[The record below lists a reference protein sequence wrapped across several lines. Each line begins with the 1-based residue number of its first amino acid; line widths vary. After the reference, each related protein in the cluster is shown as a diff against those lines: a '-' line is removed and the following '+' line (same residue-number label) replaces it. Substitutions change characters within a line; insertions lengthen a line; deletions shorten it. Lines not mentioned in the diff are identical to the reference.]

1 MCWPYALNNAL
12 KQIKTVFENG
22 ERKKEVERQRER
34 ERVYL
39 RYDRNNI
46 KGGGSFRSI
55 FWNLHLWKEHI
66 FSFNNQV
73 NVDLLYSLSQVI

>member
-55 FWNLHLWKEHI
+55 F
-66 FSFNNQV
+66 
-73 NVDLLYSLSQVI
+73 